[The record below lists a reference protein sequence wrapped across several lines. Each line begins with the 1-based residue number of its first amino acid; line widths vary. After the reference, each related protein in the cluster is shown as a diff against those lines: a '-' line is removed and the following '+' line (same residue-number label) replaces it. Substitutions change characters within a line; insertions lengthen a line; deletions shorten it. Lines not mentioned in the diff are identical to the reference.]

1 MGGGKPE
8 MHREQRALHADSR
21 NKEHIGQKQ
30 LLRRPV
36 SRRCCEPV
44 KIQHPAL
51 SVDKPYSQQ
60 EKEHARNVGQ
70 QINQAV
76 INGTALPFE
85 HDQDTAA
92 DGGYLDGNINVKKI
106 PGKKDEH
113 D

>member
-1 MGGGKPE
+1 M
-8 MHREQRALHADSR
+8 ADTAVGAPGVPWAAGSQ
-21 NKEHIGQKQ
+21 KCIGNSAHF
-30 LLRRPV
+30 LRRPV